1 MAKVMKFPGE
11 AIVPGSVRNV
21 LVNGK
26 ALGFRFELKLKY
38 YRGLFL
44 SCADSFALSVDGKA
58 VNPADITFG
67 INGKEFPVPLL
78 PELIGEFWFITDCAE
93 VCVRVDGGLGPGE
106 HELDLEFFLRSPYLP
121 NFDPG
126 TPNRYMQIDNSGKRR
141 VHGSKGRGRR

>member
-26 ALGFRFELKLKY
+26 ARGFRFDLKLKY

-44 SCADSFALSVDGKA
+44 SCVDEFTLLMDGK
-58 VNPADITFG
+58 VIDPDSITFG
-67 INGKEFPVPLL
+67 INGKEFPVALL
-78 PELIGEFWFITDCAE
+78 PELVSEFWFITDQAE
-93 VCVRVDGGLGPGE
+93 VSVRMGGGLGPGE
-106 HELDLEFFLRSPYLP
+106 HQLGLQFFLRSPYLP

-126 TPNRYMQIDNSGKRR
+126 SPNRYVQIDNSGNRC
-141 VHGSKGRGRR
+141 VHGSKGRS